1 MSPSDGYGCVTWHS
15 IGSALRDLYG
25 EAIASKPLPRVL
37 ERPHTHTEDGRN
49 AGQRVSH
56 VKLLTVLVV
65 GFSWNVITKPRPAAG
80 NSSLGGSC
88 CSRWL
93 RCMPMRHGSIIAISS
108 WSGLVGIAGAAEYAV
123 SKSAVRSHESVALD
137 CAEQWLAIART
148 QSIPRPYILTPM
160 WEPMLGV
167 GAERE
172 ERMKAVVRDTPLL
185 PFGRL
190 DEVAALAVLLASDAF
205 AASSLTCRERVG
217 DDRPTRLTGVFLSAT
232 VRNSA
237 QQGTRWPVSSRR
249 SGYFEE

>member
-160 WEPMLGV
+160 WS
-167 GAERE
+167 RC
-172 ERMKAVVRDTPLL
+172 
-185 PFGRL
+185 
-190 DEVAALAVLLASDAF
+190 LASSRSARSGCRPWF
-205 AASSLTCRERVG
+205 A
-217 DDRPTRLTGVFLSAT
+217 TRLCC
-232 VRNSA
+232 
-237 QQGTRWPVSSRR
+237 R
-249 SGYFEE
+249 SGGWMRWLRLRFCWRRTHLPRLP